1 MCGNIH
7 YKKHI
12 FPIFLL
18 NFFVAIGPC
27 NFVFQFS
34 LKPNTVE
41 DRFPPAVIEA
51 PFLLEYGSYR
61 SSRSTSIQHETIFR
75 FILKMAPFS
84 RDPEPVFAFIR
95 AKRQSYS

>member
-1 MCGNIH
+1 MCGNFH
-7 YKKHI
+7 YKKHS

-18 NFFVAIGPC
+18 NLFVAIGPC

-41 DRFPPAVIEA
+41 DRFPPPVIDA
-51 PFLLEYGSYR
+51 PFFVEFGSYQC
-61 SSRSTSIQHETIFR
+61 SRSTIIQHDTIFG
-75 FILKMAPFS
+75 FILEMAPFP
-84 RDPEPVFAFIR
+84 RDPEPVFVFIQ